1 MQIIF
6 IFIFLFVFNIAYSG
20 PLDIDDIKQQCL
32 KTHSSTASEHYNECI
47 KNHVNKKL
55 TIKNN
60 DINNSNKK
68 DYN

>member
-32 KTHSSTASEHYNECI
+32 ETYSSAASEHYNECI

-60 DINNSNKK
+60 DINNSNNK

>member
-1 MQIIF
+1 MQIII
-6 IFIFLFVFNIAYSG
+6 IFICLFIVNIAYSG
-20 PLDIDDIKQQCL
+20 PLDIEDIKQQCL
-32 KTHSSTASEHYNECI
+32 KTHSSTASKKYNECI

-60 DINNSNKK
+60 DINDSNNK